1 MNKILDDG
9 EVSKVVEF
17 HLYPKSFETNYL
29 ACDETD
35 SAGKKYNFS
44 ESYYYGIR
52 VKNEELIKEKLD
64 IENIIRQFCDLLE
77 GTKPYI

>member
-1 MNKILDDG
+1 LNKILDDG

-17 HLYPKSFETNYL
+17 HLYPKSFETDYV
-29 ACDETD
+29 DEAD
-35 SAGKKYNFS
+35 LAGKKYNYS
-44 ESYYYGIR
+44 ESYFYGIR